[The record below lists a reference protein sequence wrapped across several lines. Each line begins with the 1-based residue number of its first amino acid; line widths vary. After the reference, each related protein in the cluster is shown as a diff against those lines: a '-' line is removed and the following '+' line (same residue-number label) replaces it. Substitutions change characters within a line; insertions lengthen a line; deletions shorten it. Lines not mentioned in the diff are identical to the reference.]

1 MHFEWNYSEGAL
13 VERLGF
19 GADLNKKF
27 AEVLV
32 KYATPYTPYAPKR
45 PSADTKHLRDAVEIS
60 ANRHQGSITYPGIP
74 YADYQYL
81 SDDSSWN
88 RHTPGTTSRWLEY
101 AWSVHKFQISGE
113 VGAYRRWH
121 SK

>member
-1 MHFEWNYSEGAL
+1 MHFEWNYGEKAL

-19 GADLNKKF
+19 GKDLNEYF
-27 AEVLV
+27 AKTLV
-32 KYATPYTPYAPKR
+32 QYAEPYTPMEKGN
-45 PSADTKHLRDAVEIS
+45 LRDAQRAGVS
-60 ANRHQGSITYPGIP
+60 ANNQRGYITYPGVS
-74 YADYQYL
+74 YADYQYFGN
-81 SDDSSWN
+81 DSGWK

-101 AWSVHKFQISGE
+101 AWTIHKFQISGK